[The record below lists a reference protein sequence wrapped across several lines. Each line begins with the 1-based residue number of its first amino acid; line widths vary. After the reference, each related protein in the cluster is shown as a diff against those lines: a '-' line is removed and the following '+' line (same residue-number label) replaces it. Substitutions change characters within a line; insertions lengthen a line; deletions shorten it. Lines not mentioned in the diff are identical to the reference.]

1 MKDYTIQNGQYYKV
15 TDKDSGKLI
24 SIGELNDGDILST
37 IHDVEFMDH
46 HEYMNEINNI
56 VVSVSSEE

>member
-37 IHDVEFMDH
+37 IHDVKFLTKIEYETLQPDNNEF
-46 HEYMNEINNI
+46 
-56 VVSVSSEE
+56 ST